1 MGVQGIPTS
10 KPPLQDIQDYFQKKG
25 SLPFRARHNYS
36 LKLQSNPP
44 LSNLCLS
51 SLCRGIGPETEV
63 SRAEWASALLAV
75 GVCRQDGP
83 QGLGGELIRI
93 S

>member
-1 MGVQGIPTS
+1 ME
-10 KPPLQDIQDYFQKKG
+10 
-25 SLPFRARHNYS
+25 SLPFMARNHFA
-36 LKLQSNPP
+36 LKLHSKLPDP
-44 LSNLCLS
+44 RLCNLCLFS
-51 SLCRGIGPETEV
+51 VCRGIGPETEV

-93 S
+93 SWNTFRQHYALCK